1 MQITLFAIRFTEGN
15 WKEYEHVCSE
25 KEVESVVDSAN
36 AKARERVRHWMP
48 QDADYLAGASAVFNA
63 ARGPEESSVEGD
75 MLVYS
80 VEVDD
85 QVVGR
90 LPAVNTCWREHR

>member
-1 MQITLFAIRFTEGN
+1 
-15 WKEYEHVCSE
+15 
-25 KEVESVVDSAN
+25 
-36 AKARERVRHWMP
+36 MP

-63 ARGPEESSVEGD
+63 ARGPEESPVEGD

-85 QVVGR
+85 QVAGR
-90 LPAVNTCWREHR
+90 LPAVNICWREHR